1 MRNFQYLCGK
11 FNQKT
16 KNNMKPI
23 RFLLFATLAAIMCCS
38 LTSCEKSLT
47 KCEITVVNTTQN
59 YGLQIYWDGKPLYS
73 ENTRLFPGES
83 YSEDVIEGLTNY
95 WNINTPVDIKIE
107 WYKMTGSQS
116 FNKQAD
122 HHFTIIG
129 RKFVYGKRYK
139 ITAREKDFSINL
151 IQ

>member
-1 MRNFQYLCGK
+1 
-11 FNQKT
+11 
-16 KNNMKPI
+16 MKPI
-23 RFLLFATLAAIMCCS
+23 RILLIATLAAIMCCS
-38 LTSCEKSLT
+38 FTSCERSLT

-95 WNINTPVDIKIE
+95 WNIDTPVDIKIE
-107 WYKMTGSQS
+107 WYEMTSGQS
-116 FNKQAD
+116 FKKTA
-122 HHFTIIG
+122 HHEMTVVDKRFQ
-129 RKFVYGKRYK
+129 YNKRYK
-139 ITAREKDFSINL
+139 ITVREKDFSINL